1 MCTGKCSRCIAYTLY
16 PLVFLSMLCNIIL
29 FFPGGAVKYS
39 REGHIT
45 EEVKYMGGLIGGG
58 LMVLIP
64 ALYISC
70 TGEEGCMGNR
80 CGMFLSIGFAVEGL
94 AGALYSFI
102 VAASGVGNGPL
113 CLYNGQW
120 TTPFKNSNASY
131 QSDPKVWPLCI
142 EPKNVVQFNT
152 GLFCTL
158 IAVSCVQAILCAIQ
172 MINGLIGCL
181 CGTCNKTETGTI
193 N

>member
-120 TTPFKNSNASY
+120 TTPFKNS
-131 QSDPKVWPLCI
+131 Q
-142 EPKNVVQFNT
+142 
-152 GLFCTL
+152 
-158 IAVSCVQAILCAIQ
+158 LCA
-172 MINGLIGCL
+172 GDSL
-181 CGTCNKTETGTI
+181 CHSDDQRPHRLPVWDLQQNRDRDHKLTI
-193 N
+193 CISHLES